1 MCRLRLT
8 LGLVRKSAVSG
19 NSTGGRVTSDDVEA
33 APSGRGLWM
42 GEVTGLRLGDAPA
55 VVRGSEVR
63 RIRVTLSVTIPH
75 ILELTSNSPNR
86 NCTDLPIFKKLIK
99 NNDSV
104 LT

>member
-42 GEVTGLRLGDAPA
+42 GEVTGLRLGEAPA
-55 VVRGSEVR
+55 RGQGVRGQKGS
-63 RIRVTLSVTIPH
+63 
-75 ILELTSNSPNR
+75 
-86 NCTDLPIFKKLIK
+86 
-99 NNDSV
+99 
-104 LT
+104 